1 MSVDA
6 LCESACMSLSDS
18 CQLKTSKFSRMCAAA
33 PAAGRESVSSR
44 QQPEGR
50 WVRSGARFMER
61 GCVLLA
67 RSLLARFGR
76 MQPSCQQQSRDLRD
90 PLLRVPSEHHLR
102 RALAHALRD
111 VQHQRLLQQLRPHRR
126 QERRPVLSVHNHRH
140 ALCEG
145 EGVRRVR
152 AGRGARRGRAENIR

>member
-50 WVRSGARFMER
+50 WGYGVAHGSWSAAASCPHDHCWHALEECNPAASNNRATYGIPCCAFHRSTTCAGLLPTRFAMSSTS
-61 GCVLLA
+61 G
-67 RSLLARFGR
+67 SSSSFGR
-76 MQPSCQQQSRDLRD
+76 IGGRNVVQS
-90 PLLRVPSEHHLR
+90 
-102 RALAHALRD
+102 
-111 VQHQRLLQQLRPHRR
+111 
-126 QERRPVLSVHNHRH
+126 
-140 ALCEG
+140 
-145 EGVRRVR
+145 
-152 AGRGARRGRAENIR
+152 

>member
-61 GCVLLA
+61 GCVGIPCCAFHRSSTCAGLLPTRFA
-67 RSLLARFGR
+67 MSSTSGSSSSFGR
-76 MQPSCQQQSRDLRD
+76 IGGRNVVQS
-90 PLLRVPSEHHLR
+90 
-102 RALAHALRD
+102 
-111 VQHQRLLQQLRPHRR
+111 
-126 QERRPVLSVHNHRH
+126 
-140 ALCEG
+140 
-145 EGVRRVR
+145 
-152 AGRGARRGRAENIR
+152 